1 MAGRCSEAMEVALHR
16 LRIAELVS
24 WPWYAITNS
33 DRQRLL
39 QAVRV
44 SIHLQRLQMLCM
56 GWM

>member
-1 MAGRCSEAMEVALHR
+1 MAGRSSEAMEVVLHR
-16 LRIAELVS
+16 LLIAELVS
-24 WPWYAITNS
+24 WPWPAITHS

-56 GWM
+56 G